1 MDVSQY
7 IGSFLLKN
15 RYCSLPG
22 LGVFDLKRTSAAV
35 NNAEGTIQ
43 PPTYSLS
50 FNPVGSIDDTFASF
64 IASKENVSIA
74 NASNHIR
81 DFCTQVKDQLAKTGQ
96 YDVPQ
101 LGRFENKMGRI
112 GFTQSKD
119 LNLGMEPVAAVF
131 TEIKVAPLPAE
142 ERKLDYSY
150 APARS
155 TYRGRKN
162 GSSYLKILIPIAAV
176 LLIAVISYFAYSTY
190 QENKGLQSDATHE
203 ANPQNSL
210 TPETNAGIDSVQFQ
224 TQNSADS
231 VSNRPDTTSLKP
243 SDTLNSAAT
252 MPPPP
257 SGQQYRIVVFTT
269 TDQATATAKSQKWA
283 RYGNL
288 ANVIPMNGSFAVTI
302 DASHPLNDTTKLVD
316 SLRRFFNPKGP
327 VYILK

>member
-22 LGVFDLKRTSAAV
+22 LGVFDLKRTSASV
-35 NNAEGTIQ
+35 STAEGTVQ
-43 PPTYSLS
+43 PPTYTLS
-50 FNPVGSIDDTFASF
+50 FNPVGSIDDTFASY

-81 DFCTQVKDQLAKTGQ
+81 DFCTEVKEQLAKTGQ
-96 YDVPQ
+96 FEVPQ

-112 GFTQSKD
+112 GFVQSKD
-119 LNLGMEPVAAVF
+119 LNLGMEPVPAVF
-131 TEIKVAPLPAE
+131 TEIKVAPLPTE

-155 TYRGRKN
+155 TYRGRKSN
-162 GSSYLKILIPIAAV
+162 SSYLKILIPVAAV
-176 LLIAVISYFAYSTY
+176 LLIAVISYFAYTAY
-190 QENKGLQSDATHE
+190 QENKALQVNTSDST
-203 ANPQNSL
+203 NQQVV
-210 TPETNAGIDSVQFQ
+210 TPPTTEIVN
-224 TQNSADS
+224 
-231 VSNRPDTTSLKP
+231 DTTQSQNKPDSLLAN
-243 SDTLNSAAT
+243 SDTMAVRQADTTTAAAT
-252 MPPPP
+252 PPPPP
-257 SGQQYRIVVFTT
+257 SGQQYRVVVFTT
-269 TDQATATAKSQKWA
+269 TDQATANAKSQKWA

-288 ANVIPMNGSFAVTI
+288 ANVISMNGSYAVTI

>member
-1 MDVSQY
+1 M
-7 IGSFLLKN
+7 
-15 RYCSLPG
+15 
-22 LGVFDLKRTSAAV
+22 
-35 NNAEGTIQ
+35 
-43 PPTYSLS
+43 
-50 FNPVGSIDDTFASF
+50 
-64 IASKENVSIA
+64 
-74 NASNHIR
+74 
-81 DFCTQVKDQLAKTGQ
+81 
-96 YDVPQ
+96 
-101 LGRFENKMGRI
+101 
-112 GFTQSKD
+112 
-119 LNLGMEPVAAVF
+119 
-131 TEIKVAPLPAE
+131 
-142 ERKLDYSY
+142 
-150 APARS
+150 
-155 TYRGRKN
+155 
-162 GSSYLKILIPIAAV
+162 
-176 LLIAVISYFAYSTY
+176 
-190 QENKGLQSDATHE
+190 QSDATHE

-210 TPETNAGIDSVQFQ
+210 TPETNAGIDSVQSQ

-231 VSNRPDTTSLKP
+231 VSNRPDTTSVKP